1 MTNRR
6 ARQAEATH
14 ADILGAARALF
25 SERGYSATS
34 VKDIAVK
41 AEVSVQTVY
50 DSVGSKA
57 ELVRQLNDYVGAE
70 AGVAEI
76 ASAIPTETDP
86 QKLLAIP
93 VRIAGAF
100 VERCGDILRATASGS
115 AAEPELRIIATVGH
129 QRHNEGVERLTARL
143 DDLGALRPGLSVGE
157 AASTISV
164 ITTPWFTLMLVDE
177 YAWTIERYEAWAVDV
192 LARSVLKPRR
202 AKR

>member
-6 ARQAEATH
+6 ARQAEATR
-14 ADILGAARALF
+14 ADILRAARTLF
-25 SERGYSATS
+25 SEKGYSATN
-34 VKDIAVK
+34 VKDVALK

-57 ELVRQLNDYVGAE
+57 ELVRQLNDHLGEE

-76 ASAIPTETDP
+76 ASAIPAETDP
-86 QKLLAIP
+86 EKLLSIP

-115 AAEPELRIIATVGH
+115 AAEPELRSIATVGH
-129 QRHNEGVERLTARL
+129 ERHSEGVAQVTERLDAL
-143 DDLGALRPGLSVGE
+143 DAIRPGLSNDD
-157 AASTISV
+157 AASTIAV
-164 ITTPWFTLMLVDE
+164 ITTPWFALMVVDQFG
-177 YAWTIERYEAWAVDV
+177 WTIERYETWAVE
-192 LARSVLKPRR
+192 LLTRSVLKPRR